1 MSDFK
6 DRLKLEFDELHKKT
20 TTLKNFISSNAINT
34 VEENQRHLLYIQLS
48 LMEGYRQC
56 LDSRLQLLK

>member
-6 DRLKLEFDELHKKT
+6 ERLNVEFKELNEKIEKLNTFLRSDV
-20 TTLKNFISSNAINT
+20 INT
-34 VEENQRHLLYIQLS
+34 IEENQRHLLSIQLAS
-48 LMEGYRQC
+48 METYLQC

>member
-6 DRLKLEFDELHKKT
+6 DRLKVEFSELYEKVKK
-20 TTLKNFISSNAINT
+20 LDQFINSKNIHD
-34 VEENQRHLLYIQLS
+34 VEENQRHLLYVQLNS
-48 LMEGYRQC
+48 MRAYLQC

>member
-6 DRLKLEFDELHKKT
+6 DRLEVEFSELHEKT
-20 TTLKNFISSNAINT
+20 KALSTFVNSNAINT
-34 VEENQRHLLYIQLS
+34 VEESQRHLLYIQLR

>member
-6 DRLKLEFDELHKKT
+6 DRLKLEFSELHEKT
-20 TTLKNFISSNAINT
+20 KTLQSFINSNEINNI
-34 VEENQRHLLYIQLS
+34 EECQRHLLYVQLN